1 VILSWEYPPRV
12 VGDLARYV
20 ERLATRLA
28 NRDIDVHVVTY
39 HEDAPTFEER
49 NGVQIHRVRNPVT
62 THINIISW
70 VLTLIAEFERVFA
83 DIFYHYRGEVDVVDT
98 HEWLCVPA
106 ALAVTRAFGVPFVY
120 TIHSLEEHRSHH
132 ASSPL
137 NLTIQNIEKLGIDE
151 AGRIQTTSKWMQS
164 EILRLR
170 QVHKSCIRV
179 SSPHAR
185 TWVANVVKTYQSVL
199 RTRGEAP

>member
-1 VILSWEYPPRV
+1 VIFSWEYPPRV

-20 ERLATRLA
+20 ERLATALA
-28 NRDIDVHVVTY
+28 NRRIDVHVVTF

-49 NGVQIHRVRNPVT
+49 NGVKIHRVRNPVK

-83 DIFYHYRGEVDVVDT
+83 DICYHYRGEVDVIDT

-106 ALAVTRAFGVPFVY
+106 ALAVTRAFRIPFVY
-120 TIHSLEEHRSHH
+120 TIHSLEEQRSHN
-132 ASSPL
+132 ASDPL

-151 AGRIQTTSKWMQS
+151 ARRIQTTSKWMKS
-164 EILRLR
+164 EIVRLR
-170 QVHKSCIRV
+170 NVRRNRIRV

-185 TWVANVVKTYQSVL
+185 TWVSNIVKTYQSVPSN
-199 RTRGEAP
+199 TR